1 MLLGELLKHAHDLID
16 DPHTNIPERLYEDLT
31 GDAYYQLLLKR
42 EEPVEEALLMQYK
55 DYLNRYLKGEPYQY
69 IIGKEYFYGR
79 EFNVNPSVL
88 IPRYETE
95 ELVEKVLSYIKPG
108 MVVADI
114 GTGSGA
120 IAVTLACESKANLYA
135 VDISKGAID
144 TASKNAK
151 KHEASVTFLEGDLLQ
166 PLIDQNIHV
175 DILVSNPPYIDY
187 DEVLDPRVM
196 DHEPHLALFADDHG
210 YACYEKIFKEAPSV
224 LKEKAILAFE
234 IGYNQ
239 GERMK
244 QLVPLYFPNDT
255 FEVIKD
261 MNGKDRMLFIYHNY
275 ENI

>member
-55 DYLNRYLKGEPYQY
+55 DYLDRYLKGEPYQY

-79 EFNVNPSVL
+79 EFDVNPSVL

-120 IAVTLACESKANLYA
+120 IAVTLACESKANIYA

-144 TASKNAK
+144 TASHNAK
-151 KHEASVTFLEGDLLQ
+151 KHETSVTFLEGDLLQ
-166 PLIDQNIHV
+166 PLIDRNIHV
-175 DILVSNPPYIDY
+175 DILVSNPPYI
-187 DEVLDPRVM
+187 
-196 DHEPHLALFADDHG
+196 A
-210 YACYEKIFKEAPSV
+210 
-224 LKEKAILAFE
+224 
-234 IGYNQ
+234 
-239 GERMK
+239 
-244 QLVPLYFPNDT
+244 
-255 FEVIKD
+255 
-261 MNGKDRMLFIYHNY
+261 
-275 ENI
+275 

>member
-42 EEPVEEALLMQYK
+42 EEPVEEALLVQYK
-55 DYLNRYLKGEPYQY
+55 DYLDRYLKGEPYQY

-79 EFNVNPSVL
+79 EFDVNPSVL

-120 IAVTLACESKANLYA
+120 IAVTLACESKADLYA
-135 VDISKGAID
+135 VDISKEALK
-144 TASKNAK
+144 TASHNAK

-166 PLIDQNIHV
+166 PLIIRDIHV

-187 DEVLDPRVM
+187 DEVLDPRVV

-210 YACYEKIFKEAPSV
+210 YACYENIFKQAPSI

-244 QLVPLYFPNDT
+244 HLVPLYFPDDT
-255 FEVIKD
+255 FKVIKD
-261 MNGKDRMLFIYHNY
+261 INGVHLS
-275 ENI
+275 